1 MARDTADPRS
11 DLKPLLA
18 RPGRQFYVFQTLV
31 WFGYGFE
38 QFLAGIGVGRS
49 LDYYKICHLDVFFGI
64 VFTLIIRAVVEA
76 TWNRPLHLR
85 LWAGGTV
92 LVAMSAAYGYVWK
105 IALYAMCEECK
116 PPPSYLGYIS
126 YFFGALYLLFAWTAA
141 YVGIKLA
148 RQLQHEK
155 ETALHAT
162 AMAHQAQ
169 LRMLRYQLNPHFLF
183 NTLNAISTLVLD
195 GRRDQANGM
204 VGALSGFLRYSLDSD
219 PEQRVTL
226 DQEIESVRRY
236 LMIEQVRFADRL
248 RVGIMVTPEAG
259 SALVPS
265 LILQPLIENAI
276 KFAVSRREEGGRIEL
291 VAHTDEGELEITL
304 RDDGPGSLDYAPKTG
319 GGHGVGLANTRERLR
334 VLYGDR
340 QSFTIRTCEPRGTLV
355 TLRLPLERLAAEDIA
370 DAPAYADR

>member
-1 MARDTADPRS
+1 M
-11 DLKPLLA
+11 KPFFTH
-18 RPGRQFYVFQTLV
+18 PSRQFYVLQTLV

-38 QFLAGIGVGRS
+38 QFLAGIGVGRAA
-49 LDYYKICHLDVFFGI
+49 DYYKICVLDAVCGI

-76 TWNRPLHLR
+76 TWNQPLRQR
-85 LWAGGTV
+85 LWAGALV
-92 LVAMSAAYGYVWK
+92 LIATSATYGFTWK
-105 IALYAMCEECK
+105 LALYAMCEECK

-155 ETALHAT
+155 ETALHAI

-291 VAHTDEGELEITL
+291 VAHTVEGELEITL